1 MSVART
7 ARRRRRQ
14 LSMNNAHLSG
24 LGVRR
29 YPGHARATE
38 ARQNRLL
45 MLRKKGR

>member
-24 LGVRR
+24 LGVSR
-29 YPGHARATE
+29 YPGHARAAET
-38 ARQNRLL
+38 RQNRIL
-45 MLRKKGR
+45 MLRKKSR